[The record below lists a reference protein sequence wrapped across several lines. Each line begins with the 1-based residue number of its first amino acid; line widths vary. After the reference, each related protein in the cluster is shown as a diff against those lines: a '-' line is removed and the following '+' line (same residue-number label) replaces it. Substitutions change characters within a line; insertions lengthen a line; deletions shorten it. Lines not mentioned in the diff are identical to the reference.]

1 MSEHITEI
9 KTVEEFR
16 QTVKSGTVLVDFF
29 ATWCP
34 PCRAQLPILEELA
47 AELGDRARIVKID
60 TDELGELAQ
69 EFEVANIPTLVLLR
83 DGRTVE
89 RFVGLQQGPVL
100 KSAILG

>member
-16 QTVKSGTVLVDFF
+16 QVVKSGTVLVDFF

-47 AELGDRARIVKID
+47 TELGDRARIIKID
-60 TDELGELAQ
+60 TDELGDLAQ
-69 EFEVANIPTLVLLR
+69 EFDVTNIPTLVLLR
-83 DGRTVE
+83 DGQTVE
-89 RFVGLQQGPVL
+89 RFIGLQQGSAL